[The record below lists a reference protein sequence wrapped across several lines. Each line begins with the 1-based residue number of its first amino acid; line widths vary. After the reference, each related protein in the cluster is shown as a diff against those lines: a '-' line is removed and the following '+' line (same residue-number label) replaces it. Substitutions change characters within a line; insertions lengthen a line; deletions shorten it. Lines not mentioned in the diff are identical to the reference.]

1 MLWNCQPKSC
11 SRWHQVSS
19 PPPHSSQSQMWFGTL
34 LTFFR
39 VLSSPNTAGSQIRTT
54 TMRQSLFAS
63 INGLGNNAQLY
74 LIQEP
79 WCCKQMSLGNRLTQ
93 VTPDHFLV
101 LHVHE
106 KTVSRNSSITFAWF
120 QMRSLST
127 EIFYST
133 PLHSIPKPILQ
144 QVKSICPHQNLWSLG
159 FIVRESLIRHMFMR

>member
-1 MLWNCQPKSC
+1 MRGEESSKKSVFHPLQAQESRSGQGLKLVVQTVLWNCQPKSC

-19 PPPHSSQSQMWFGTL
+19 PPPHSSQSQMRFGTL

-93 VTPDHFLV
+93 VNPGY
-101 LHVHE
+101 
-106 KTVSRNSSITFAWF
+106 S
-120 QMRSLST
+120 RSLSC
-127 EIFYST
+127 S
-133 PLHSIPKPILQ
+133 P
-144 QVKSICPHQNLWSLG
+144 CA
-159 FIVRESLIRHMFMR
+159 